1 MKKINT
7 TKKSVILNYATLPQA
22 LRLAASADA
31 VARVKAGE
39 SITDVAK
46 AFGTTFTLVNSW
58 VKRDVEGTLGKRLH
72 DDKVTDRVDHRN
84 LPDAVREAGRKMAL
98 KKVKEG
104 NGIAKTAREL
114 GTSQLSVRRWMEGEE
129 QGFNGY
135 AKRGRKSHSVEAEV
149 STEVTSEVVVDTNGE
164 NI

>member
-7 TKKSVILNYATLPQA
+7 NTAKTTILNYAHLPQA

-39 SITDVAK
+39 NPNEVAK
-46 AFGTTFTLVNSW
+46 AFGTTLALVNSW
-58 VKRDVEGTLGKRLH
+58 VKRDAEGTLGKRLH
-72 DDKVTDRVDHRN
+72 DDKVTDLVDHRN
-84 LPDAVREAGRKMAL
+84 LPNAVREAGRKLAL
-98 KKVKEG
+98 KKIKEG

-135 AKRGRKSHSVEAEV
+135 AKRGRKPNAV
-149 STEVTSEVVVDTNGE
+149 STEVTGEVTASAEVQG
-164 NI
+164 

>member
-1 MKKINT
+1 MKKIAT
-7 TKKSVILNYATLPQA
+7 ILNYATLPQA

-46 AFGTTFTLVNSW
+46 AFGTTLALVNSW
-58 VKRDVEGTLGKRLH
+58 VKRDAEGTLGKRLH

-84 LPDAVREAGRKMAL
+84 LPDAVREAGRKLAL

-114 GTSQLSVRRWMEGEE
+114 GTSQLSVRRRMESEE
-129 QGFNGY
+129 QGFNGC
-135 AKRGRKSHSVEAEV
+135 AKRGRKARAIEVET
-149 STEVTSEVVVDTNGE
+149 STEVTTEVTAPVEVQA
-164 NI
+164 

>member
-1 MKKINT
+1 MKKIAT
-7 TKKSVILNYATLPQA
+7 ILNYATLPQA

-39 SITDVAK
+39 SATEVAK
-46 AFGTTFTLVNSW
+46 AFGTTLALVNSW
-58 VKRDVEGTLGKRLH
+58 VKRDAEGTLGKRLH

-84 LPDAVREAGRKMAL
+84 LPDAVREAGRKLAL

-104 NGIAKTAREL
+104 NGIARTAREL
-114 GTSQLSVRRWMEGEE
+114 GTSQLSVRRWMESEE

-135 AKRGRKSHSVEAEV
+135 AKRGRKARVIEAET
-149 STEVTSEVVVDTNGE
+149 STEVTTEVTAPVEVQA
-164 NI
+164 

>member
-1 MKKINT
+1 MKKIAT
-7 TKKSVILNYATLPQA
+7 ILNYATLPQA

-39 SITDVAK
+39 SANEVAK
-46 AFGTTFTLVNSW
+46 AFGTTLALVNSW
-58 VKRDVEGTLGKRLH
+58 VKRDAEGTLGKRLH
-72 DDKVTDRVDHRN
+72 DDKVTDRIDHRN

-114 GTSQLSVRRWMEGEE
+114 GTSQLSVRRWMESEE

-135 AKRGRKSHSVEAEV
+135 AKRGRKARVIEAET
-149 STEVTSEVVVDTNGE
+149 SIEVTSEVTATEEVQG
-164 NI
+164 